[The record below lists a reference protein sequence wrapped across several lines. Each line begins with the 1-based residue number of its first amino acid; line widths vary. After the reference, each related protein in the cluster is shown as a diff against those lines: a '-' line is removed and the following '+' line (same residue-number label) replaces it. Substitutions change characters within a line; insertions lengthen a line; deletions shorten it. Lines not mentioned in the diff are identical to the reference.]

1 MTVYL
6 DIVFLENLCIN
17 CIILLA
23 TALINK
29 NPIKIIRIVL
39 SSFIGSIYAIL
50 AYLPIFSML
59 SNIIMKILLS
69 ICMVHVAYNTKNI
82 KVLLKQLTL
91 FYLTSFT
98 FGGVAFAVIY
108 FIKPQNILIRNGVL
122 VGTYPIRITLIGVII
137 GFIIITLAFRN
148 HKKKLSK
155 KDMFCNIII
164 NFKNKTKQVRAMIDT
179 GNLLKEPITGN
190 PVIVAEKEI
199 LAEIIPEDILNNI
212 QNIISGKIDASIN
225 EYASKFRVIP
235 FSSLGKEN
243 GLLLGIKVDNIEV
256 EYDDQ
261 ENIIEG
267 VIIGI
272 YDKKLSK
279 TNTYHALIGLDI
291 INEEKEETVH
301 EHIANI
307 KK

>member
-39 SSFIGSIYAIL
+39 SSFIGSIYAVL
-50 AYLPIFSML
+50 VYLPIFSML

-69 ICMVHVAYNTKNI
+69 ICMVHIAYNTKTI
-82 KVLLKQLTL
+82 KSLLKQLTL

-98 FGGVAFAVIY
+98 FGGVAFALIY
-108 FIKPQNILIRNGVL
+108 FVKPQNILIRNGVL
-122 VGTYPIRITLIGVII
+122 VGTYPIRITLVGVIV
-137 GFIIITLAFRN
+137 GFIIITVAFKN

-164 NFKNKTKQVRAMIDT
+164 NFKNKSKPVKAMIDT

-190 PVIVAEKEI
+190 SVVVVEKEI
-199 LAEIIPEDILNNI
+199 LAEIIPEDILDNI
-212 QNIISGKIDASIN
+212 QSIISGKIDVSLN
-225 EYASKFRVIP
+225 EYASKFRIIP

-243 GLLLGIKVDNIEV
+243 GLLLGIKIDNIEV
-256 EYDDQ
+256 EYDEQ

-267 VIIGI
+267 AIIGI

-279 TNTYHALIGLDI
+279 TNAYNALIGLDI
-291 INEEKEETVH
+291 INGKKEDFYEYTT
-301 EHIANI
+301 NT